1 MNILQDIKKAGAV
14 MKRLAC
20 LHAHYSNVEY
30 IEQALAPFE
39 LELVHYTDPGLI
51 RRMSSDPCFSQV
63 EALEH
68 ATSQLEWMMDCG
80 ADVVLVTCTQYAALL
95 EESRQEWRVPVITI
109 DEPFF
114 DVLCSSE
121 QPQIVL
127 FTNPA
132 TVEGTMRRL
141 HAFAEAAG
149 KAPQVEA
156 QVIRESFELVM
167 EGKKEAY
174 LERVSGYM
182 KELIQTGER
191 RMIFA
196 AQLSMTEA
204 TEAVE
209 RECRCE
215 IGNPLKALVP
225 SLTAALGLERR

>member
-1 MNILQDIKKAGAV
+1 

-30 IEQALAPFE
+30 IEQALALFG

-51 RRMSSDPCFSQV
+51 RRMSSDPRFSRDV
-63 EALEH
+63 ALEH
-68 ATSQLEWMMDCG
+68 AKRQLNWMMDCG
-80 ADVVLVTCTQYAALL
+80 AEAVLVTCTQYAALL
-95 EESRQEWRVPVITI
+95 ESGGQEWRVPVITI

-127 FTNPA
+127 FTNPG

-149 KAPQVEA
+149 KELQVEA
-156 QVIRESFELVM
+156 QVIEGSFGLIM

-174 LERVSGYM
+174 LERVSRYM
-182 KELIQTGER
+182 KDLLQSGER
-191 RMIFA
+191 RIIFA

-204 TEAVE
+204 AEAVE
-209 RECRCE
+209 REYRCE

-225 SLTAALGLERR
+225 SLTAALGLKRR

>member
-1 MNILQDIKKAGAV
+1 

-30 IEQALAPFE
+30 IEQALAPFG

-51 RRMSSDPCFSQV
+51 RRMSSDPDFSQA

-68 ATSQLEWMMDCG
+68 ATRQLNWMIDCR
-80 ADVVLVTCTQYAALL
+80 ADAVLVTCTQYAALL

-121 QPQIVL
+121 QPQMVL
-127 FTNPA
+127 FTNPG

-141 HAFAEAAG
+141 HAFAEVSG
-149 KAPQVEA
+149 KEPQVEA
-156 QVIRESFELVM
+156 QVIEGSFGLIM

-174 LERVSGYM
+174 MKKVSGYI
-182 KELIQTGER
+182 KALIQSGER
-191 RMIFA
+191 RMIFV
-196 AQLSMTEA
+196 AQLSVTEA
-204 TEAVE
+204 AEAVE

-215 IGNPLKALVP
+215 IGNPLKSLVP
-225 SLTAALGLERR
+225 SLTAVLGLERR

>member
-30 IEQALAPFE
+30 IEQALAPYG

-51 RRMSSDPCFSQV
+51 RRMSSDPRFSQA

-68 ATSQLEWMMDCG
+68 ATNQLEWMMDCG
-80 ADVVLVTCTQYAALL
+80 ADAVLVTCTQYAALL
-95 EESRQEWRVPVITI
+95 EESRQEWQVPVITI
-109 DEPFF
+109 NEPFF
-114 DVLCSSE
+114 DVLCSNE

-127 FTNPA
+127 FTNPG

-141 HAFAEAAG
+141 HAFADEVG
-149 KAPQVEA
+149 KVPQVEA
-156 QVIRESFELVM
+156 QLIEGSFGLIM
-167 EGKKEAY
+167 EGKKEEY

-182 KELIQTGER
+182 KELIQTGEQ

-204 TEAVE
+204 AEAVE
-209 RECRCE
+209 RQCRCE

-225 SLTAALGLERR
+225 SLTVTLGLERR